1 MMLFP
6 ESDSYG
12 EERDMS
18 FILPN
23 AMLYLQWPWTE
34 PLEHRRYKLWRW
46 KHKEKDRY
54 LWALC
59 VPLIYSLS

>member
-6 ESDSYG
+6 ENDSYG

-18 FILPN
+18 FILP
-23 AMLYLQWPWTE
+23 MLYLQWPWTE

-46 KHKEKDRY
+46 KHKEKD
-54 LWALC
+54 LFVGVVCSSNL
-59 VPLIYSLS
+59 